1 MKNPGQGSL
10 EAPKNFRF
18 PTAPAVEKRFQ
29 LLTRKIQAKAIPR
42 LFYNLLLSSI
52 SLPGKVFNR
61 IQLLGVTAEMEDFEQ
76 RKLRV
81 FNLLNFFQFIFGVI
95 IPITALIYKP
105 KITTL
110 GWVAACLP
118 ALVSLLV
125 LFLNSK
131 RHHQV
136 STLAYFILYPVITS
150 IVYLSGMNLGIELFF
165 ILYGI
170 LAVFFIQEIGHMIF
184 TVTLSMISYFVLTVM
199 WRNYQF
205 HLEVN
210 GTLYLMNHLIAIVF
224 IFLGLYLVKKEN
236 ADYQLSILNH
246 NRILREKNDE
256 IEGQKKELADNSDLL
271 NIQAVELRE
280 LNALKNKLFSVIAHD
295 LKSPMYALRN
305 LFMNIQQ
312 YDLPANEVKKM
323 VPEIMNDLNYTTSLM
338 ENLLQWARC
347 QMHSLN
353 VTLEPV
359 NIAEIADE
367 VVQLMN
373 SQATLKRISLVN
385 SITEDCFVQAHPD
398 MIRLVL
404 RNLVSNA
411 IKFTPQEG
419 YVTVGM
425 EERPDNIEIYVLD
438 TGIGIQPDLISKIHS
453 NEYFSTHGTADE
465 KGTGL
470 GLMLCREFLAKN
482 ESALEINSEP
492 GDGSRFSFI
501 LKPAA
506 SPSSIEL
513 STEQLSSEQP
523 KKSSSNQLTI

>member
-1 MKNPGQGSL
+1 MKNPGHGSVDLPNNL
-10 EAPKNFRF
+10 ELRAIK
-18 PTAPAVEKRFQ
+18 AV
-29 LLTRKIQAKAIPR
+29 TRKLQAKAIPLSFPSSG
-42 LFYNLLLSSI
+42 LFIRSRVLHW
-52 SLPGKVFNR
+52 FNAVQM
-61 IQLLGVTAEMEDFEQ
+61 IGVSPAMEDYEQ

-110 GWVAACLP
+110 GWIAACLP

-125 LFLNSK
+125 LYLNSRK
-131 RHHQV
+131 QQEV

-170 LAVFFIQEIGHMIF
+170 LAVFFIQDIGQMIF

-210 GTLYLMNHLIAIVF
+210 ATLYLFNHLIAIIF
-224 IFLGLYLVKKEN
+224 IFFGLYLVKREN
-236 ADYQLSILNH
+236 ADYQLSILYSNKMLH
-246 NRILREKNDE
+246 EKNEE
-256 IEGQKKELADNSDLL
+256 IELQKKVLGENADLL
-271 NIQAVELRE
+271 HRQATELRE

-312 YDLPANEVKKM
+312 YDLPATELKKM

-353 VTLEPV
+353 VSLEPV
-359 NIAEIADE
+359 DIAEIAQE
-367 VVQLMN
+367 VSQQMN
-373 SQATLKRISLVN
+373 SQALLKKISLVN
-385 SITEDCFVQAHPD
+385 TIEDECLVLAHPD

-411 IKFTPQEG
+411 IKFTPEDG
-419 YVTVGM
+419 YVTVGF
-425 EERPDNIEIYVLD
+425 EKKHDKIEIYVDD
-438 TGIGIQPDLISKIHS
+438 TGVGMAPELIEKINL
-453 NEYFSTHGTADE
+453 NEFFTTHGTAEE

-470 GLMLCREFLAKN
+470 GLMLCKEFLTKN
-482 ESALEINSEP
+482 NSSLHISSQP
-492 GDGSRFSFI
+492 GDGSRFSF
-501 LKPAA
+501 
-506 SPSSIEL
+506 EL
-513 STEQLSSEQP
+513 LRSE
-523 KKSSSNQLTI
+523 